1 MKLFSNAY
9 KILTI
14 LSTKEKLKFILLSI
28 ILFIGGILELI
39 SLSALIPLIN
49 ILTENKEGYF
59 YFDFSISDLIL
70 EFFGGDFKLFFFS
83 LFILIYIIRT
93 IFLVMLSFRS
103 NTFIN
108 NLTASFSKKLFNI
121 YIHKPYL
128 FYLKT
133 NSSSLVKNF
142 QIEISNLIQYIKGLI
157 KIYTEFFLM
166 TSVLLV
172 LIISEPLPAISVG
185 GMVILVALIYLGL
198 IKRKIGNLAYLRESL
213 DNNISRI
220 SIETFSSIKDIKINN
235 NGSYFLKEFEIN
247 QFNKSRVSAL
257 YTTINEVPRFFLE
270 LLIVFGLSL
279 YTFLMIFL
287 DYNITKTI
295 TTLALFL
302 AASFRIIPSI
312 NKIILGIQSV
322 KYFQNS
328 FDILYDEFIDYHKS
342 SFVKRKKK
350 KFIWNDSISIDN
362 LSFSYPQK
370 VIFKNLNLKI
380 LKGSILGIKGLS
392 GAGKST
398 FVDLI
403 SGLLIPQK
411 GKIYVDNNVIG
422 KHNFDSWTNLIGY
435 VPQSVRI
442 IDDSIRKN
450 IAFGINDSE
459 IDEEK
464 LKEAAIT
471 SGVVDLF
478 KTNNLNF
485 DSICGENGNNLS
497 GGQKQRIGIARA
509 LYKNPELLILDESTA
524 SLDNKTE
531 SEILRKIIN
540 LKGNMTILIISHSDE
555 VISYCD
561 KVLELKIE
569 L

>member
-1 MKLFSNAY
+1 MNLFFNAN
-9 KILTI
+9 KILTL
-14 LSTKEKLKFILLSI
+14 LSSKEKLKFILLSI
-28 ILFIGGILELI
+28 VLFIGGILELI
-39 SLSALIPLIN
+39 SLSALIPLIS
-49 ILTENKEGYF
+49 ILTENKEEYLS
-59 YFDFSISDLIL
+59 FDFTISDLIL
-70 EFFGGDFKLFFFS
+70 EFFGGDVKLFYFS
-83 LFILIYIIRT
+83 LFILLYIART
-93 IFLVMLSFRS
+93 IFLVILSFRS
-103 NTFIN
+103 NSFIN
-108 NLTASFSKKLFNI
+108 NLTASFSKRLFNI

-157 KIYTEFFLM
+157 KIFTESFLM
-166 TSVLLV
+166 ASVLLV

-185 GMVILVALIYLGL
+185 GMVILVAVIYLGF
-198 IKRKIGNLAYLRESL
+198 IKSKIVNLAYLRETL

-220 SIETFSSIKDIKINN
+220 AIETFSSIKDIKINN

-247 QFNKSRVSAL
+247 QFKKSRVSAL
-257 YTTINEVPRFFLE
+257 NTTINEVPRFFLE

-279 YTFLMIFL
+279 YTILMMYL
-287 DYNITKTI
+287 EHNITKTI

-312 NKIILGIQSV
+312 NKIILGFQSV

-328 FDILYDEFIDYHKS
+328 FDILYEEFTDYHKS
-342 SFVKRKKK
+342 SLVKLKKE

-411 GKIYVDNNVIG
+411 GKIYVDNNVLG
-422 KHNFDSWTNLIGY
+422 QHNLDSWTNLIGY

-450 IAFGINDSE
+450 IAFGIKNSE

-471 SGVVDLF
+471 SSVVELF

-531 SEILRKIIN
+531 SEILSKIIK

-561 KVLELKIE
+561 KVLEL
-569 L
+569 